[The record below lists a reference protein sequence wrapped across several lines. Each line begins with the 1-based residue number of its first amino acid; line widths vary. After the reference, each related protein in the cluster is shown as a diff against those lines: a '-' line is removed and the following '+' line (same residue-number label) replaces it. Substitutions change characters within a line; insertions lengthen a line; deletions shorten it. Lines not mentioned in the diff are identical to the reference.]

1 MPVTTIDRLFYD
13 GYLSQ
18 FLDQRQL
25 DLDDDIASEAEDE
38 ILNNSD
44 VVEARLLK
52 KYSLERVCVNKDGTR
67 TKTQESGQRYGKLTV
82 SFSVPFTGS
91 KELLEYHPNS
101 YTSGLVYGS
110 IRDGRIVVDIENEAD
125 DPESFRREFDSW
137 YANMKKWLGGA
148 NDQVVHFSKS
158 LPSRIKNG
166 IDKKAQAARS
176 AADVVS
182 ALGYEEMQDTD
193 GRGAEPAGDAPHE
206 AEHAVDY
213 LAAAYL
219 ANAPAGNTSPEA
231 EHAVDL
237 KIPEREDTRNEFK
250 ETFSV
255 PAEGGKS
262 NEIKMEAVI
271 AVAAFANAEGGR
283 LFIGVNDDGKPV
295 GLKRDLRQC
304 GNSSDKLQLAIR
316 DFVKSRLTGMVRME
330 FGFNGKKYLVIE
342 VAKRK
347 SRFVYVGDDFYIREG
362 NTSRKLNPR
371 EAFEYGNEH
380 RSA

>member
-1 MPVTTIDRLFYD
+1 MPVTTIDPLFYD
-13 GYLSQ
+13 EYLSQ

-44 VVEARLLK
+44 AVEARLLA
-52 KYSLERVCVNKDGTR
+52 KYSLERVCVDKDGTR
-67 TKTQESGQRYGKLTV
+67 TKPQESGQRYGKLTV

-91 KELLEYHPNS
+91 KELFEYHPNS

-110 IRDGRIVVDIENEAD
+110 IRDGRIVVDIENDAN
-125 DPESFRREFDSW
+125 DPESFRREFNSW
-137 YANMKKWLGGA
+137 YANMEKWLRGA
-148 NDQVVHFSKS
+148 NDQVVHFSKL

-193 GRGAEPAGDAPHE
+193 GRGAEPAGDAP
-206 AEHAVDY
+206 
-213 LAAAYL
+213 
-219 ANAPAGNTSPEA
+219 PEA
-231 EHAVDL
+231 GHAVDL

-262 NEIKMEAVI
+262 NEIKMEVAI

-304 GNSSDKLQLAIR
+304 GDSIDKLESTIR
-316 DFVKSRLTGMVRME
+316 NFVSSKLKGTVHME
-330 FGFNGKKYLVIE
+330 FEFSGEDYLVIE
-342 VAKRK
+342 VDKRRG
-347 SRFVYVGDDFYIREG
+347 RFVYVGDDFYIREG
-362 NTSRKLNPR
+362 NTSRKLSPR
-371 EAFEYGNEH
+371 EALEYGNEH
-380 RSA
+380 QSA